1 MKKAVMA
8 ADLFCFLLVFRNII
22 NAQIIVKYRIIQT
35 GANTQ
40 LGGVRAG
47 FCKEWYQSKLI
58 IIF

>member
-1 MKKAVMA
+1 MA